1 MLHQR
6 TMPRLVSLANA
17 AKILRISS
25 PSLTNTARIARTTT
39 TPLQESLFAR
49 HNLTKTFSQSQTRFF
64 SSTSSSRL
72 TAALGLQGHATR
84 GFAKQSPFFAR
95 GATGL
100 RSNALQQQTRAFSKN
115 HSKKRR
121 PFRFLWRVMVI
132 STAIVALPAI
142 LIFGAP
148 VASLILV
155 PVAVGGIVGGALLL
169 TGSLLFLVL
178 PIVAVGGVT
187 AFWFISMPASM
198 TVRELNQIIK
208 RSKKDDYSTALG
220 ALGSDWEVQRARS
233 DEWFKWTFPSTEGA
247 LDKINIRMG
256 VFDPNDHSERKENT
270 FKWIDRIHEYG
281 DEEEEDNS
289 NTSSKHHKKSSS
301 SSKSHFE
308 IRNNS
313 NTIAV
318 NNLSVIRQNDHF
330 LIEIEDDGAKL
341 LSQKWGKKFVQ
352 LAQIVDR
359 AASEMEAATP
369 GLKLGNQVVL
379 VQRRRNDS
387 FWDKISIHG
396 DLALRIPI
404 DRQWVHDVTDE

>member
-1 MLHQR
+1 MFHQR
-6 TMPRLVSLANA
+6 IMPRLVSLANSVR
-17 AKILRISS
+17 ILRTS
-25 PSLTNTARIARTTT
+25 SLTNTACLARTTA
-39 TPLQESLFAR
+39 TPLQESLFTR
-49 HNLTKTFSQSQTRFF
+49 HNPIKTFSQPQSRFL
-64 SSTSSSRL
+64 SSASLSSSRSA
-72 TAALGLQGHATR
+72 AALDLQGHAAR
-84 GFAKQSPFFAR
+84 GFAKQSPLFLR
-95 GATGL
+95 RETGL
-100 RSNALQQQTRAFSKN
+100 RSTALQQQIRAFSKS
-115 HSKKRR
+115 HFKKRR
-121 PFRFLWRVMVI
+121 PFRFLWRVMAI
-132 STAIVALPAI
+132 STAVVALPAI
-142 LIFGAP
+142 LLFGAP
-148 VASLILV
+148 VASLIFV

-178 PIVAVGGVT
+178 PIVAVGGGTV
-187 AFWFISMPASM
+187 FWFISMPAGM

-220 ALGSDWEVQRARS
+220 VLGSDWEVQPARS
-233 DEWFKWTFPSTEGA
+233 DEWFKWTFPSTAGA
-247 LDKINIRMG
+247 LDKVNIRMRI
-256 VFDPNDHSERKENT
+256 FDPNDHSERKEKT
-270 FKWIDRIHEYG
+270 FRWLDHLNDY
-281 DEEEEDNS
+281 DDDDDDNYNS
-289 NTSSKHHKKSSS
+289 NKHKKKSFS

-313 NTIAV
+313 NTSAV
-318 NNLSVIRQNDHF
+318 DNLSVIRQNDHV
-330 LIEIEDDGAKL
+330 LIEIEDNGAKL
-341 LSQKWGKKFVQ
+341 LSQKWGKKFVE

>member
-1 MLHQR
+1 
-6 TMPRLVSLANA
+6 
-17 AKILRISS
+17 
-25 PSLTNTARIARTTT
+25 
-39 TPLQESLFAR
+39 
-49 HNLTKTFSQSQTRFF
+49 
-64 SSTSSSRL
+64 
-72 TAALGLQGHATR
+72 
-84 GFAKQSPFFAR
+84 
-95 GATGL
+95 
-100 RSNALQQQTRAFSKN
+100 
-115 HSKKRR
+115 
-121 PFRFLWRVMVI
+121 MVI
-132 STAIVALPAI
+132 STAVVALPAI
-142 LIFGAP
+142 LLFGAP

-178 PIVAVGGVT
+178 PIVAVGGAT

-220 ALGSDWEVQRARS
+220 ALGSDWEVQPAQS
-233 DEWFKWTFPSTEGA
+233 DEWFKWTFPTTAGA

-256 VFDPNDHSERKENT
+256 IFDPNDHSERKENT
-270 FKWIDRIHEYG
+270 FKWLDRLHDYDEEE
-281 DEEEEDNS
+281 EEEEDN
-289 NTSSKHHKKSSS
+289 NNINNKHKKKSSS

-308 IRNNS
+308 IRNKS
-313 NTIAV
+313 DTFAV
-318 NNLSVIRQNDHF
+318 DSLSVIRQNDHF
-330 LIEIEDDGAKL
+330 LINIEDDGAKL